1 LDRGCLRAQHGERF
15 RTGLLIGQNR
25 GAAGPAKEGAH
36 GSTLARPMLER
47 LRDSVATGEV
57 DRVYVHAPARS
68 SWPAN
73 RWSMPCPLST
83 FPLPATRRATSA
95 LPSLVGD
102 RVVKLNRLFTP
113 A

>member
-25 GAAGPAKEGAH
+25 GAAGPAKESAH

-68 SWPAN
+68 SRPAN
-73 RWSMPCPLST
+73 REHAVPT
-83 FPLPATRRATSA
+83 INLPTSGHAPGHLCTSFARRRSRRET
-95 LPSLVGD
+95 
-102 RVVKLNRLFTP
+102 
-113 A
+113 